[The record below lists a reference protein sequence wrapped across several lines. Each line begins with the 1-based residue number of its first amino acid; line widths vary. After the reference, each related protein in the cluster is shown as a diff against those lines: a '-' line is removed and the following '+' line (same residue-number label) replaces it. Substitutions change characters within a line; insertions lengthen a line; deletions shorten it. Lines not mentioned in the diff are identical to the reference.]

1 MLLLYRYLWQY
12 QELRGGGGD
21 PAMEGMA
28 TKRSD
33 TNSDLMLQMI
43 QWLKMGVISYKLIN
57 YE

>member
-1 MLLLYRYLWQY
+1 LAISRIERW
-12 QELRGGGGD
+12 GGD

-43 QWLKMGVISYKLIN
+43 QWLKMGVMSYKLIN